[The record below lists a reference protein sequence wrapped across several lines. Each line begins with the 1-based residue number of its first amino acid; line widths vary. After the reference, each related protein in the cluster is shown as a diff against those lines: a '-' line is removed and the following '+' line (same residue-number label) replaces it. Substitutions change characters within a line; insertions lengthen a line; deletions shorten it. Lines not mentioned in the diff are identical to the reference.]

1 MSLVLAISVGDPAG
15 IGPEV
20 TVRALEAELGRDAAL
35 VFGDA
40 RALEPAFRAAGIAL
54 AAAPTP
60 GAVTV
65 VDQGRVPEA
74 AVAARAPTAEGGR
87 FQHAALLEAAH
98 AVMEGRAHVLV
109 TGPVS
114 KAAVELSG
122 VPFTGQTE
130 ALAELAGL
138 AHDEVTMMFLGPRLN
153 VALVTTHLSV
163 IEAAKAVTAER
174 VARATLHL
182 AEALGRLHE
191 GEIEIA
197 ITGVNPHAGEGG
209 LFGREEID
217 AVRPGVERA
226 RPGTKAKLVGPM
238 PAEAAFRAAN
248 EGRVHGVVAMLHDQA
263 TIASKLLDWG
273 DAVNVTWGLPFVRA
287 SVDHGVAYDIAGQ
300 GVADAAG
307 MRAAIRLAK
316 KLGAP

>member
-1 MSLVLAISVGDPAG
+1 MSFEAKPVVYGAS
-15 IGPEV
+15 IGEV
-20 TVRALEAELGRDAAL
+20 TIGTGDLSLTIGGANISPLCFFEAPQKHPPAIGIEVSDLPFDTQGLPLLAAL
-35 VFGDA
+35 Y
-40 RALEPAFRAAGIAL
+40 
-54 AAAPTP
+54 
-60 GAVTV
+60 
-65 VDQGRVPEA
+65 
-74 AVAARAPTAEGGR
+74 EGCSD
-87 FQHAALLEAAH
+87 
-98 AVMEGRAHVLV
+98 M
-109 TGPVS
+109 
-114 KAAVELSG
+114 
-122 VPFTGQTE
+122 
-130 ALAELAGL
+130 
-138 AHDEVTMMFLGPRLN
+138 
-153 VALVTTHLSV
+153 
-163 IEAAKAVTAER
+163 AER